1 MIVFSFFVF
10 FSPNTLGHPDN
21 YIEANPLVTPASIVP
36 EWYLLPFYAILRS
49 IPDKLLGVIAMFG
62 AILVLLTLPVTDRS
76 IIRGNTFRP
85 LSKFSFF
92 VFACVFVA
100 LGYLGQK
107 HVEIPYVAL
116 GQYLTAFYFLY
127 FVLVVPVV
135 STLENIAYY
144 ILAINTNK

>member
-1 MIVFSFFVF
+1 M
-10 FSPNTLGHPDN
+10 
-21 YIEANPLVTPASIVP
+21 TPASIVP
-36 EWYLLPFYAILRS
+36 EWNLLPFYAILRS

-76 IIRGNTFRP
+76 MIRGNTFRP
-85 LSKFSFF
+85 LSKLSFF
-92 VFACVFVA
+92 VFASVFVA

-127 FVLVVPVV
+127 FILVVPMVT
-135 STLENIAYY
+135 TLENLAYS
-144 ILAINTNK
+144 LVCEK